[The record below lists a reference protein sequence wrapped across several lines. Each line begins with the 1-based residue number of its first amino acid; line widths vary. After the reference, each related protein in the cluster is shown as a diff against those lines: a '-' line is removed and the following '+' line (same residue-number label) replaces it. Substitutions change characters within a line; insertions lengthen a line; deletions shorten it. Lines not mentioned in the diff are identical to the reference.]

1 MSDSSPRKLLWWND
15 PVRPSKR
22 LETGKRMMRNTLVW
36 FAVVV
41 SVLVVLVVIA
51 N

>member
-1 MSDSSPRKLLWWND
+1 MVWWND

-22 LETGKRMMRNTLVW
+22 LETGKRMMRNNLVW
-36 FAVVV
+36 FAAVVL
-41 SVLVVLVVIA
+41 VLVVLVVIA